1 MRVNYVPLSSFVRS
15 SNFPGF
21 EFLSRFSLAE
31 ALEVEFFFSFGEDDS
46 VVSSVKF
53 QISQSNKSHSRSEEM
68 RDAKLFVM

>member
-1 MRVNYVPLSSFVRS
+1 
-15 SNFPGF
+15 
-21 EFLSRFSLAE
+21 LSRFSLAE